1 VEEESMNDKQPE
13 NLKRRGFL
21 LAAGVGSAGAVA
33 AVATGLGKE
42 SPAPVAVVTEAEKK
56 GGYAETRHINNYY
69 RTARV

>member
-1 VEEESMNDKQPE
+1 MQDQQPK

-33 AVATGLGKE
+33 LVASGVGKE
-42 SPAPVAVVTEAEKK
+42 AAKPLTTVSAEEKT
-56 GGYAETRHINNYY
+56 GSYEETPHISNYY

>member
-1 VEEESMNDKQPE
+1 MQDQQPK

-33 AVATGLGKE
+33 VVVAGKD
-42 SPAPVAVVTEAEKK
+42 VAKPLTTVSVEEKI
-56 GGYAETRHINNYY
+56 GNYEETPHISNYY

>member
-1 VEEESMNDKQPE
+1 MQEQQPK

-33 AVATGLGKE
+33 LVASGVGKDAAKPLTTVSAEEKTG
-42 SPAPVAVVTEAEKK
+42 SYTE
-56 GGYAETRHINNYY
+56 TPHISNYY